1 MLTNGSRHSALAS
14 RIVGAAVVGGAMCG
28 GAAPAFAYRPF
39 DGTDAAVTEPGQA
52 EVELQPAGRLQEGSQ
67 SFLVAP
73 GIVVNFGVVKGLEL
87 VFEGRLLESL
97 SSSEPPN
104 PTDAGTFLKYVL
116 RPGVLQDKLGPSI
129 ATEFGV
135 LYPETTGDSHFGAS
149 WAGIISQR
157 FGPYTVA
164 P

>member
-1 MLTNGSRHSALAS
+1 MLTDGSSLSAMAS

-73 GIVVNFGVVKGLEL
+73 GIVIKFW
-87 VFEGRLLESL
+87 
-97 SSSEPPN
+97 
-104 PTDAGTFLKYVL
+104 
-116 RPGVLQDKLGPSI
+116 
-129 ATEFGV
+129 
-135 LYPETTGDSHFGAS
+135 GD
-149 WAGIISQR
+149 
-157 FGPYTVA
+157 
-164 P
+164 